1 MGASKGTSILGAS
14 YYVLAAAATEGSIH
28 HYPRIHNKQ
37 TTFLGSTHGCFLGA
51 SFCDIINGSQG
62 ISLLMQNSIFF
73 CNLILIQI
81 FKIIFRREDPSPRP
95 FSILSPL
102 NYHNCQ
108 SQISFPSI
116 MGYHTKPSALKLDLY
131 ASNDYYIF
139 SILVFK
145 LSITYYWPS
154 QFISFSM

>member
-1 MGASKGTSILGAS
+1 MYQQLQQQKEASIIIQEFTTNRQLFQEAPMGALW
-14 YYVLAAAATEGSIH
+14 VLPSVKSLMGH
-28 HYPRIHNKQ
+28 
-37 TTFLGSTHGCFLGA
+37 
-51 SFCDIINGSQG
+51 
-62 ISLLMQNSIFF
+62 ISRLMQNSIFF